1 MKMEQACRFRTDEAG
16 YMVCARSQGLT
27 ADNENNLGYFNST
40 MTALFEKD
48 GSGPRMGQS
57 ILSYAVSEEN
67 GGRRDF
73 LIAKSTMRSDIK
85 GRASIFTHAYS
96 MGLDEYARCMETDPS
111 AIYGI
116 DTGDMMTAQSGSQL
130 PPKEAV
136 LRGGFELSVLRE
148 KYGLTDE
155 RYALLLYNVYQAVA
169 GGGSL
174 ALLTQLPLSQTQDMV
189 REVAYCA
196 AMGMLPGLRWR
207 LTCSSA
213 ADTRAAIC
221 VSSKAGGGG
230 MGIPLCIFDLDD
242 GGRRLEEDPFVAE
255 LFRYL
260 ASAAPEERTA
270 AAGYAVYF
278 GGAGAAGVCVTGDD
292 RHRISHAEDERWK
305 PAGK

>member
-40 MTALFEKD
+40 MTSLFEKD

-85 GRASIFTHAYS
+85 GRASIFTHAYF

-130 PPKEAV
+130 PPKETV

-155 RYALLLYNVYQAVA
+155 RYALLLYNV
-169 GGGSL
+169 
-174 ALLTQLPLSQTQDMV
+174 
-189 REVAYCA
+189 
-196 AMGMLPGLRWR
+196 
-207 LTCSSA
+207 
-213 ADTRAAIC
+213 
-221 VSSKAGGGG
+221 
-230 MGIPLCIFDLDD
+230 
-242 GGRRLEEDPFVAE
+242 
-255 LFRYL
+255 
-260 ASAAPEERTA
+260 
-270 AAGYAVYF
+270 
-278 GGAGAAGVCVTGDD
+278 
-292 RHRISHAEDERWK
+292 
-305 PAGK
+305 

>member
-40 MTALFEKD
+40 MTSLFEKD

-85 GRASIFTHAYS
+85 GRASIFTHAYF

-130 PPKEAV
+130 PPKETV

-213 ADTRAAIC
+213 RGYP
-221 VSSKAGGGG
+221 GGH
-230 MGIPLCIFDLDD
+230 LCFQQ
-242 GGRRLEEDPFVAE
+242 GRRRRHGDP
-255 LFRYL
+255 
-260 ASAAPEERTA
+260 
-270 AAGYAVYF
+270 AVYL
-278 GGAGAAGVCVTGDD
+278 
-292 RHRISHAEDERWK
+292 
-305 PAGK
+305 

>member
-40 MTALFEKD
+40 MTSLFEKD

-85 GRASIFTHAYS
+85 GRASIFTHAYF

-130 PPKEAV
+130 PPKETV

-148 KYGLTDE
+148 KYGLTDD

-174 ALLTQLPLSQTQDMV
+174 ALLTQLPLSQT
-189 REVAYCA
+189 
-196 AMGMLPGLRWR
+196 
-207 LTCSSA
+207 
-213 ADTRAAIC
+213 
-221 VSSKAGGGG
+221 
-230 MGIPLCIFDLDD
+230 
-242 GGRRLEEDPFVAE
+242 
-255 LFRYL
+255 
-260 ASAAPEERTA
+260 
-270 AAGYAVYF
+270 
-278 GGAGAAGVCVTGDD
+278 
-292 RHRISHAEDERWK
+292 
-305 PAGK
+305 